1 MPELPEVET
10 VVRTLEHQL
19 KGQKI
24 EEVKVIYPRII
35 DNVTPEEFE
44 KRLASETFEEFDRR
58 GKFLI
63 FRLRDHVMITHL
75 RMEGKFYYYKEET
88 APSKHTH
95 AVFRLSEG
103 WLHYNDV
110 RKFGRFY
117 LYDKDQPL
125 EAIASLGYEPFDES
139 LKPEHLKQYCRKL
152 SQPIK
157 SVLLDQS
164 MIAGIGNIYA
174 DEICAKVNIDPRHPA
189 SLISLNRWQKIID
202 ATRDVLAEA
211 IEAGGT
217 TIRSYTSSLGITG
230 RFQQQLLVHSQ
241 TNCSVCGSEA
251 VKIRLG
257 GRGTYYCPKCQ
268 RKEPVKVAISGL
280 IGAGK
285 STLTQMYEQ
294 KGYPVISCDAVN
306 AEVLKRPETV
316 RSLSEIFG
324 CDEKLVDKK
333 YISERIF
340 ADDDIRAKT
349 EAYLHAIIWEEIE
362 SFLKQHQ
369 DDPIVFVEVPLLFE
383 TDWYRR
389 FDVCLLVVASR
400 ETVIERLIENR
411 GYSRQKAVDILGKQL
426 DNERKIKM
434 SDYVMHNDGN
444 LVQLEKQADGFLKE
458 INRLLERTEK

>member
-24 EEVKVIYPRII
+24 TAVSVIYPRII
-35 DNVTPEEFE
+35 DNAAAEQFQSG
-44 KRLASETFEEFDRR
+44 LAGETFREFDRR

-63 FRLRDHVMITHL
+63 FRLDRHVLIAHL
-75 RMEGKFYYYKEET
+75 RMEGKFYYYKQET

-95 AVFRLSEG
+95 VVFRLSDG

-117 LYDKDQPL
+117 LYGKDEPL
-125 EAIASLGYEPFDES
+125 EAISSLGYEPFDQQ
-139 LKPEHLKQYCRKL
+139 LKPEYLKNYCRRL

-174 DEICAKVNIDPRHPA
+174 DEICARVNIDPRHP
-189 SLISLNRWQKIID
+189 SCLISLNRWQKIIE
-202 ATRDVLAEA
+202 ATREVLAEA

-241 TNCSVCGSEA
+241 SNCSVCGSET

-268 RKEPVKVAISGL
+268 RSEPVTVAISGL

-285 STLTQMYEQ
+285 STLTKIYQEL
-294 KGYPVISCDAVN
+294 GWPVISCDEVN
-306 AEVLKRPETV
+306 AEVLKRPET
-316 RSLSEIFG
+316 I
-324 CDEKLVDKK
+324 
-333 YISERIF
+333 
-340 ADDDIRAKT
+340 
-349 EAYLHAIIWEEIE
+349 
-362 SFLKQHQ
+362 
-369 DDPIVFVEVPLLFE
+369 
-383 TDWYRR
+383 
-389 FDVCLLVVASR
+389 
-400 ETVIERLIENR
+400 
-411 GYSRQKAVDILGKQL
+411 KA
-426 DNERKIKM
+426 
-434 SDYVMHNDGN
+434 
-444 LVQLEKQADGFLKE
+444 
-458 INRLLERTEK
+458 